1 MIEMNTEPTIS
12 QIEHSSNHSIYRILV
27 LFLAIISIGLTVL
40 ATIYALSNY
49 MVNMN
54 VPKASISRI
63 CKA

>member
-54 VPKASISRI
+54 IPKASISRI